1 MRLYTMARSRIKIFF
16 SGINLLWMLAKRD
29 LTNRYASSYAGFA
42 WNIGV
47 PLFNALVL
55 AVVFSALMNGR
66 MGHDYGNVPFVL
78 FYFIPFSLWTV
89 FSEVVSRSAGI
100 IREYGYLVN
109 KISFP
114 FWVLPMVPFASA
126 FLSQTI
132 ILAIIAGLLFYLK
145 LTLASTAGLFFVIWL
160 LAILLTIGVS
170 YAVSAISVYLPDMG
184 QIVPLV
190 LNVMFWMTPILYPP
204 LLVKQHAPAWLQNL
218 IIHFNP
224 FYYIA
229 EYSRY
234 AVISGKNIPLM
245 NLGILFGVGALFLF
259 LGIIIFQ
266 KLKTGFADVI

>member
-1 MRLYTMARSRIKIFF
+1 
-16 SGINLLWMLAKRD
+16 MLAKRD

-42 WNIGV
+42 WNVGV

-89 FSEVVSRSAGI
+89 FAEVVGRSTGI

-126 FLSQTI
+126 ILSQII
-132 ILAIIAGLLFYLK
+132 ILAIVAGLLFYLHIS
-145 LTLASTAGLFFVIWL
+145 LASTAGLFILIWL
-160 LAILLTIGVS
+160 LAILMTVGVS

-204 LLVKQHAPAWLQNL
+204 MLVEQHAPSWLQDL

-234 AVISGKNIPLM
+234 AVLSGARIPFLNIVLLFSVGGVVLL
-245 NLGILFGVGALFLF
+245 LGTMT
-259 LGIIIFQ
+259 FQ
-266 KLKTGFADVI
+266 KLKAGFADVI